1 MRINVETFLA
11 LTVLLGTGVAV
22 GVGVTTLRQRND
34 AASPADAAAVEGA
47 KAPAAASAPV
57 VSAPVVSAPVVSA
70 PVVPVPVVPAVSVP
84 VDPPMP
90 EVLEPE
96 PDPSTIPGPMV
107 ES

>member
-34 AASPADAAAVEGA
+34 AASPADGAAAVEGA
-47 KAPAAASAPV
+47 KAPAAA
-57 VSAPVVSAPVVSA
+57 SAPVVSAPVVSA